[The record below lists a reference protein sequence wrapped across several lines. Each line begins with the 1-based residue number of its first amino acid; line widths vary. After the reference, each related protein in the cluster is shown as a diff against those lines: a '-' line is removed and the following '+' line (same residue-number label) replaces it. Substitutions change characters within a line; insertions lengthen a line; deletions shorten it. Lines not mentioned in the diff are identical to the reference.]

1 LFVWVYVAKGQDTT
15 ILVLGYPPEKGE
27 KSHSRADSIRFN
39 FSEQGAGIAAAGSRI
54 GSPGFYACDVQPWL
68 GGLLLHLKPCLKRP
82 NDQPEASPEV
92 ALSVTLTALTFTAQA
107 QGMVLIYDDSTHTL
121 LSTEMQRRRR
131 KPELLWRKRFYWAV
145 NR

>member
-1 LFVWVYVAKGQDTT
+1 MLAMSS
-15 ILVLGYPPEKGE
+15 LGW
-27 KSHSRADSIRFN
+27 ADSCSTLSLASNGQTIN
-39 FSEQGAGIAAAGSRI
+39 CTI
-54 GSPGFYACDVQPWL
+54 
-68 GGLLLHLKPCLKRP
+68 
-82 NDQPEASPEV
+82 PEASPEV